1 MAHPRKGNEKNHST
15 YNIEKKIPI
24 LEQKN
29 HGFRNSVAMATSIL
43 TNTS

>member
-29 HGFRNSVAMATSIL
+29 MVFETRL
-43 TNTS
+43 PWQRQY

>member
-1 MAHPRKGNEKNHST
+1 MAHPREGNEKHHST

-29 HGFRNSVAMATSIL
+29 MVFETRL
-43 TNTS
+43 PWQRQY